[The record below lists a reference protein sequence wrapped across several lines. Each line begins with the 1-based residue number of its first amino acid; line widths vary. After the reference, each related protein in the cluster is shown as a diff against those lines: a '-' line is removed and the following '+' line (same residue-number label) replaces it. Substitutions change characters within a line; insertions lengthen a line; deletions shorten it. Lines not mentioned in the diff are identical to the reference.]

1 MFKTI
6 AIINN
11 STVLS
16 ATDVSRMV
24 TACNTQVARD
34 VAPVWGR
41 TALPVRL
48 YSNVN
53 SIPKDSAIIY
63 IVNNA
68 DQAGALGYHTET
80 WGGQVYGKVFAQTI
94 MSYGLKPL
102 FDGANITVASVL
114 SHEVLELMFNPYVS
128 LWADGP
134 TIDTDKNEYAYEVC
148 DPVEADVYTIMA
160 SNTKVSVSNFVYP
173 EWFDIATPA
182 GTRLDHLRK
191 LTAPYTMTDYG
202 YMVVRGNSGNE
213 TAIFG
218 KKYPLALKKIH
229 GYVQD

>member
-1 MFKTI
+1 MFNNI
-6 AIINN
+6 AVINN

-16 ATDVSRMV
+16 TLEVTRMV
-24 TACNTQVARD
+24 SACNTQVNRD

-48 YSNVN
+48 YN
-53 SIPKDSAIIY
+53 SVRLVPKNSAIIY
-63 IVNNA
+63 IVNDA
-68 DQAGALGYHTET
+68 DHAGALGYHTET
-80 WGGQVYGKVFAQTI
+80 WGGQVFGKVFARTI
-94 MSYGLKPL
+94 MNYGLKPL
-102 FDGANITVASVL
+102 FDGAKVTVSSVL

-134 TIDTDKNEYAYEVC
+134 VIDTDKNEYAYEVC
-148 DPVEADVYTIMA
+148 DPVEADMYTITVA
-160 SNTKVSVSNFVYP
+160 SSKVSVSNFVYP

-182 GTRLDHLRK
+182 GTKLDYLNK
-191 LTAPYTMTDYG
+191 LTAPYTMTPNG

-218 KKYPLALKKIH
+218 DKYPIALKKLH
-229 GYVQD
+229 GYVK